1 MLVQILEQ
9 VVVFV
14 EFLLVEVAVDYLLIM
29 DLEQELQDQVVAVD
43 QVNIIME
50 LLAVE
55 LEQPTLEVEEQ
66 VILQQ
71 EQVVQV

>member
-1 MLVQILEQ
+1 LQ
-9 VVVFV
+9 VVA
-14 EFLLVEVAVDYLLIM
+14 VEVYLLIVH
-29 DLEQELQDQVVAVD
+29 LEQELQDQVVAVD

-55 LEQPTLEVEEQ
+55 LEQLTLAVEEQ

-71 EQVVQV
+71 ELVDQV

>member
-9 VVVFV
+9 AVVSV
-14 EFLLVEVAVDYLLIM
+14 EFLLVVAVVDYLLIVH
-29 DLEQELQDQVVAVD
+29 LEQELQDQVVEVV

-55 LEQPTLEVEEQ
+55 LEQLTLEVEEQ

-71 EQVVQV
+71 EQVVQE